1 MTILRKPI
9 INALFI
15 TLFSCI
21 YCMLFTIPANHIEL
35 YRILNKPE
43 TLNSHFWNYCTNFIV
58 EGNTR
63 YISIIFS
70 ALTVSIIIL
79 SVIKRKKFDE
89 YQFKGLIHSLMYCGL
104 LSIFLLPISLLLIIS
119 DRNYAI
125 ETIYVIVTIDWL
137 TILIVDLFH
146 LIKKE

>member
-21 YCMLFTIPANHIEL
+21 YCMLFTIPANHMEL

-43 TLNSHFWNYCTNFIV
+43 TLKSPFWNYCTNFII

-63 YISIIFS
+63 YISMIFVV
-70 ALTVSIIIL
+70 LTIFIVIF
-79 SVIKRKKFDE
+79 SVIKREKFDE
-89 YQFKGLIHSLMYCGL
+89 FQFKGLIHSLTYCGL

-119 DRNYAI
+119 DTNYAI
-125 ETIYVIVTIDWL
+125 ETIYVIATIDWL
-137 TILIVDLFH
+137 TILIADLFH